1 MTIDEKPF
9 SQACENNKQA
19 ILTVIQPLFSKLDK
33 VLEIGSGTGQHSVF
47 FAEQMPRLIWQPS
60 DQAEYLP
67 GVRAWGKSA
76 DLSNL
81 LEPLEL
87 DVRKDWPIDSV
98 SGIFIAKTVHI
109 MSWDIVELFFAG
121 VEKHLTKGGALCVY
135 GPFNYYGRYSS
146 DSNAAFDRHLKSRDP
161 QMGIRDFEAV
171 VELANQHSLMLVS
184 DSSMPANNRILTFA
198 RR

>member
-19 ILTVIQPLFSKLDK
+19 ILNVIQPLFSKLDK
-33 VLEIGSGTGQHSVF
+33 VLEVGSGTGQHSVY
-47 FAEQMPRLIWQPS
+47 FAENMPRLVWQPS

-76 DLSNL
+76 GLSNL

-98 SGIFIAKTVHI
+98 SGIFSANTLHI
-109 MSWDIVELFFAG
+109 MSWEVVELFFAG
-121 VEKHLTKGGALCVY
+121 VKKHLVKGGALCVY
-135 GPFNYYGRYSS
+135 GPFNYYGRYTS